1 MIKKKFNNIDFIR
14 SIAVIFVL
22 SSHLIGKYPSSGF
35 YHVQTLGILGVVI
48 FFTLTT
54 FLLIFSLKR
63 INRNKI
69 YIINYKFYI
78 ERIFRIYPLSIFLVI
93 IFFFIQF
100 KLDGVFNLNFFFSNI
115 FLIQVLNQGS
125 SFPASLWTLSYEV
138 LTYAFLPLIFWIV
151 IKKNAKRNILLFW
164 LFFTLFIFIMKF
176 FNQNFFQIIKYTP
189 CFLSGIIAFIFLKKK
204 GAISCYFI
212 ILYLFLGFIF
222 IPICVGVFKVPQ
234 NLLCILFTLPLGFL
248 IAYSKE
254 IRSDFINIIC
264 NKVAKYSYGIYLF
277 QGLAMNIIFD
287 YANLTLPTTI
297 KVIYTILL
305 TILFSYAGYSVIEKP
320 FIKCGKYLSSKCNNY

>member
-78 ERIFRIYPLSIFLVI
+78 ERIFRIYPLSIFMVI

-164 LFFTLFIFIMKF
+164 LFL
-176 FNQNFFQIIKYTP
+176 
-189 CFLSGIIAFIFLKKK
+189 
-204 GAISCYFI
+204 
-212 ILYLFLGFIF
+212 LFLF
-222 IPICVGVFKVPQ
+222 
-234 NLLCILFTLPLGFL
+234 LL
-248 IAYSKE
+248 
-254 IRSDFINIIC
+254 
-264 NKVAKYSYGIYLF
+264 
-277 QGLAMNIIFD
+277 
-287 YANLTLPTTI
+287 
-297 KVIYTILL
+297 
-305 TILFSYAGYSVIEKP
+305 
-320 FIKCGKYLSSKCNNY
+320 